1 LIGNQTNSLEKHEV
15 NLSTQKVYTR
25 NTKAKK
31 ERTQKKRNTKTPTK
45 ETLNP
50 QRSPKPAK

>member
-1 LIGNQTNSLEKHEV
+1 MQE
-15 NLSTQKVYTR
+15 VYTR
-25 NTKAKK
+25 NTKKKK
-31 ERTQKKRNTKTPTK
+31 EKRKTQKKRNTPTN